1 MSATPLPR
9 FLYGN
14 LLEEVVG
21 PDHGITARERE
32 ALREAIP
39 AVHRKIEE
47 ERKAGRA
54 DWMDLPSDPAA
65 AGTIAKAR
73 EIGASC
79 ANLVVLGIGGSAL
92 GTSAVIRALTDPHHD
107 LVAPAP
113 GRPRVI
119 VEDNIDPIR
128 MKALLERVDPATA
141 VFNVVTK
148 SGSTPETMAQFLIV
162 RDFLKRSL
170 GKAWKDHA
178 VVTTDPEKGA
188 LRAIAREE
196 GLRAFPVPPGVGGR
210 YSVLSAVGL
219 VPLAAAGFDA
229 AAILRGAAEADAAA
243 RRDPA
248 SFAGYWIGG
257 LSQILAAA
265 HRKGIL
271 ALFCYSDALGGV
283 TEWFLQL
290 WGESLGKRTDVSG
303 KEVFAGSTPVK
314 AIGTTDQHSQLQL
327 YTEGPNDKAF
337 LLLAAGGA
345 PDVPIPP
352 AGLKREEL
360 DYLEGQSLG
369 KLFDAERKGTEV
381 SLTRAKRPNATVLVP
396 SRSPEA
402 VGALLHVLSLATFF
416 AGVRW
421 NVNPFDQPGVEL
433 GKKIAAALMGKKGQ
447 DALRREVEDLGK
459 AAKGFEV

>member
-1 MSATPLPR
+1 MSRSNLAR

-14 LLEEVVG
+14 LLEETVG
-21 PDHGITARERE
+21 PEHGISARDRE
-32 ALREAIP
+32 TLRAAIP
-39 AVHRKIEE
+39 EVHKAIEA

-54 DWMDLPSDPAA
+54 DWMNLPGDPEAA
-65 AGTIAKAR
+65 ATIAGAR
-73 EIGASC
+73 EVGASC
-79 ANLVVLGIGGSAL
+79 TNFVVLGIGGSAL
-92 GTSAVIRALTDPHHD
+92 GTSAVIRALTDPHLD
-107 LVAPAP
+107 LSAPSR

-128 MKALLERVDPATA
+128 MKALLERVDPAETL
-141 VFNVVTK
+141 FNVVTK

-162 RDFLKRSL
+162 REFLKKAR
-170 GKAWKDHA
+170 GKGWKDRV

-219 VPLAAAGFDA
+219 VPIAAAGFDA
-229 AAILRGAAEADAAA
+229 AALLAGAAEADAAA
-243 RRDPA
+243 RTDPA
-248 SFAGYWIGG
+248 RFPGYWIGG
-257 LSQILAAA
+257 LAQLASSAR
-265 HRKGIL
+265 RKGIL
-271 ALFCYSDALGGV
+271 VTFCYSDALGGISD
-283 TEWFLQL
+283 WFLQL
-290 WGESLGKRTDVSG
+290 WGESLGKRADRSG
-303 KEVFAGSTPVK
+303 REVFAGSTPVR

-337 LLLAAGGA
+337 LLLAAEGG

-352 AGLKREEL
+352 AGLKRDEL

-369 KLFDAERKGTEV
+369 KLFEAERKGTEV
-381 SLTRAKRPNATVLVP
+381 SLTRAKRPNATILLP
-396 SRSPEA
+396 SRTPEA
-402 VGALLHVLSLATFF
+402 VGALLHTLSLATFF

-447 DALRREVEDLGK
+447 EALRKEVEEMGK
-459 AAKGFEV
+459 AAKGYEV